1 MISQSSGLWQYL
13 SQPQQ
18 ALVEQ
23 GYFLVEDV
31 KTHVPAF
38 RISDYSFLVF
48 PFAKAYEGFLKKLF
62 LDLGIIKRWQYE
74 DDHFRIG
81 KSLSPF
87 MQKRLKQNSVY
98 LRLTQLTGNSAFAD
112 ELWRVWREG
121 RNQIFHYF
129 PHNIKA
135 ITMGEAET
143 IIQALIAAMEHGV
156 NIYYEYEANGA
167 QKKFQHATLN
177 KYG

>member
-1 MISQSSGLWQYL
+1 MLSQSSQLWQYL

-23 GYFLVEDV
+23 GYFLMEDV
-31 KTHVPAF
+31 KAHVPAF

-62 LDLGIIKRWQYE
+62 LDLGIIKHWQYE

-81 KSLSPF
+81 KTLSPF

-112 ELWRVWREG
+112 ELWRGWG
-121 RNQIFHYF
+121 GGGKKNFFFFF
-129 PHNIKA
+129 PNI
-135 ITMGEAET
+135 
-143 IIQALIAAMEHGV
+143 
-156 NIYYEYEANGA
+156 
-167 QKKFQHATLN
+167 
-177 KYG
+177 

>member
-1 MISQSSGLWQYL
+1 MQTQSSVLWQFL

-23 GYFLVEDV
+23 GYFLLEDV
-31 KTHVPAF
+31 KNHVPAF

-81 KSLSPF
+81 KTLSPY

-129 PHNIKA
+129 PHNIRSLTLA
-135 ITMGEAET
+135 EAKERV
-143 IIQALIAAMEHGV
+143 ALITDSMKDITQILVQHQQ
-156 NIYYEYEANGA
+156 A
-167 QKKFQHATLN
+167 Q
-177 KYG
+177 